1 MRGEKSELLR
11 TELEF
16 LAVHCERLMKTLTS
30 LEEHEFQSVNIYNKV
45 VDLLSWL
52 RNPGFLYATTNCE
65 DSMVNAAAKL
75 SDYVEGEK
83 QPVLALFKAVRVF
96 DPKQLPVLSK
106 TFTDHA
112 RYIPTLAEAA
122 GEWQMYQDIV
132 ARETIPDDIATFW
145 RSLQDRLPVLSAL
158 AKTYIALPVTS
169 VDVERSFSKYGSVLS
184 PLRCSLAPASLKLY
198 CSVFYNNSAL

>member
-1 MRGEKSELLR
+1 M
-11 TELEF
+11 
-16 LAVHCERLMKTLTS
+16 
-30 LEEHEFQSVNIYNKV
+30 
-45 VDLLSWL
+45 
-52 RNPGFLYATTNCE
+52 
-65 DSMVNAAAKL
+65 
-75 SDYVEGEK
+75 
-83 QPVLALFKAVRVF
+83 
-96 DPKQLPVLSK
+96 
-106 TFTDHA
+106 
-112 RYIPTLAEAA
+112 AEAA

-184 PLRCSLAPASLKLY
+184 PLRCSLAPASLKSF